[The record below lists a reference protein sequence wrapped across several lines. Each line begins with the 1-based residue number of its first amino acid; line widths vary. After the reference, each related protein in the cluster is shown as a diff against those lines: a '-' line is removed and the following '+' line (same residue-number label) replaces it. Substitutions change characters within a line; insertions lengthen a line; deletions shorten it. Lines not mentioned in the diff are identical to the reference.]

1 MKKKWY
7 VNIHY
12 EGCFSAEIDAEDE
25 EEAKN
30 IAWSMFDEIPA
41 DELLNDLGDCFIDDI
56 YTKGE

>member
-1 MKKKWY
+1 MKKKWH

-25 EEAKN
+25 KEAEN

-41 DELLNDLGDCFIDDI
+41 DEIGRAHV
-56 YTKGE
+56 